1 MQPPKLNFRVP
12 FNPRRHIDAGA
23 PEDFYPEPNKV
34 QALQFDPADMAA
46 MIRDTPLE
54 DCMQNIAFVERTV
67 RFPDECREELPQTV
81 EEELRWSRRIALER
95 RFLHNGRHYICICR
109 LHCVDGRL
117 VVPLRGSD
125 APLIEEVL

>member
-1 MQPPKLNFRVP
+1 MQPTYKVKVP
-12 FNPRRHIDAGA
+12 FNPKCHIDAGA
-23 PEDFYPEPNKV
+23 PKDFYPEPGKV
-34 QALQFDPADMAA
+34 QALQFEPADMVAL
-46 MIRDTPLE
+46 IRDTPLE
-54 DCMQNIAFVERTV
+54 DCMRNIAFVERTV
-67 RFPDECREELPQTV
+67 RFPDECRVELPQTF

-95 RFLHNGRHYICICR
+95 RFLHKGRHFICVCR